1 MNKKGVDKD
10 HMGTPRTIEVSS
22 LLSRFFEDNKKIAK
36 EFELQ
41 LAVVEKLQKENNSLS
56 SALEKARRDGMLNH
70 NRDELN
76 MKRNVSLIRENRFL
90 RERLEVISMEKEKVI
105 SEFSGSR
112 ARMQDDF
119 NRERENLRWRRD
131 KLEIEL
137 ATVGAKVKA
146 MEKACE
152 HLREK
157 LRKV

>member
-1 MNKKGVDKD
+1 
-10 HMGTPRTIEVSS
+10 
-22 LLSRFFEDNKKIAK
+22 
-36 EFELQ
+36 
-41 LAVVEKLQKENNSLS
+41 
-56 SALEKARRDGMLNH
+56 MLNH

-146 MEKACE
+146 MEKTCE